1 MSELIEMPYG
11 TGKTVGIWRTICLP
25 SYPPQYRYECSKCS
39 VCSKEMSNYCP
50 YCGAEMQFLERE
62 FIKKYSEIQLDVEI
76 DEESEDMEQLKSCP
90 FCNGEANTCVEVYAN
105 RVEIEVGCKV
115 CGFWFTDFAIEGS
128 SFNMLKESEGKLIAR
143 WNRRADN
150 GKEDI

>member
-50 YCGAEMQFLERE
+50 YCGAEMQLLEKGLFE
-62 FIKKYSEIQLDVEI
+62 TYSEVQLDVEMK
-76 DEESEDMEQLKSCP
+76 EESEDD
-90 FCNGEANTCVEVYAN
+90 V
-105 RVEIEVGCKV
+105 RVENSRTIR
-115 CGFWFTDFAIEGS
+115 S
-128 SFNMLKESEGKLIAR
+128 
-143 WNRRADN
+143 
-150 GKEDI
+150 